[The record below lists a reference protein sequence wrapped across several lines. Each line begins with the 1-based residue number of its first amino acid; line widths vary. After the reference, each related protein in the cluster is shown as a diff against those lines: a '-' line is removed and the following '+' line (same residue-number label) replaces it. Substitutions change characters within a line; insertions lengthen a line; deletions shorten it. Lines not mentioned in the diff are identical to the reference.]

1 MDRPRHIVIVG
12 ATSAI
17 ARHCAHHWLQSGP
30 LRLTLVARDPT
41 RLERL
46 TADLRLRSP
55 HAAIE
60 GVVADF
66 LVPTIIQATVD
77 AIAQSA
83 AIDIVLI
90 AHGSLPDQ
98 LQCQQDLQAV
108 RDALEVN
115 ALSPALFAEAFAS
128 HLARQ
133 RHGTLALTG
142 SVAGDRGRRSN
153 YVYGASKGLLER
165 YAEGLQ
171 HRFAGTA
178 VRVVLL
184 KPGPTDTP
192 MTAHLKARGVALAD
206 VRKVAR
212 QMVAAIESA
221 QPIAYTPQRWRW
233 IMWVIRKLPRSVFNK
248 LKI

>member
-17 ARHCAHHWLQSGP
+17 ARHCAQHWLQTEP
-30 LRLTLVARDPT
+30 LRLTLVARDPA

-46 TADLRLRSP
+46 IADMRLRSP
-55 HAAIE
+55 HATIE
-60 GVVADF
+60 GLVSDF
-66 LVPTIIQATVD
+66 QAPAQIQSTVE
-77 AIAQSA
+77 AIAQHTA
-83 AIDIVLI
+83 VDTVLI

-115 ALSPALFAEAFAS
+115 ALSPALFAEAFAA

-133 RHGTLALTG
+133 QHGTLALTG

-192 MTAHLKARGVALAD
+192 MTAHLKAQGIPLAD
-206 VRKVAR
+206 VRQVAQ
-212 QMVAAIESA
+212 QMVAAIDSA
-221 QPIAYTPQRWRW
+221 RPVAYAPHRWRW
-233 IMWVIRKLPRSVFNK
+233 IMWCIRKLPRSVFNK